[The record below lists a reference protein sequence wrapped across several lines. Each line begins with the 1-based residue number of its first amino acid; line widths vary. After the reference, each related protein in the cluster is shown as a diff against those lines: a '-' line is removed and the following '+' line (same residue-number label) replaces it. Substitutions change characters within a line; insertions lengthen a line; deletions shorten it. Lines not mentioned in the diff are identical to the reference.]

1 MKSNKKKPT
10 KSKKIIKK
18 PNPVSSR
25 STSFSVDSAR
35 EGASCTAECLGTQQ
49 FPTQGEKNNF
59 FSSRNSV
66 ACVSAFSP
74 SQEHPLLM
82 TPLPEKKFISF
93 PEFERKF
100 APETQ
105 KYIEINNPQT
115 FSTLL
120 HVVELMHD
128 KTDTQLN
135 KTEG

>member
-18 PNPVSSR
+18 PNPVSSI
-25 STSFSVDSAR
+25 SASFEVDSAR

-49 FPTQGEKNNF
+49 LNTQGENNDF
-59 FSSRNSV
+59 FSSRRNSV
-66 ACVSAFSP
+66 VDVPAFSP
-74 SQEHPLLM
+74 SHEHPLFN
-82 TPLPEKKFISF
+82 TSLPD
-93 PEFERKF
+93 
-100 APETQ
+100 TQ
-105 KYIEINNPQT
+105 FIEINNPQT

-135 KTEG
+135 KQEG

>member
-18 PNPVSSR
+18 PNPVSSI
-25 STSFSVDSAR
+25 SASFEVDSAR
-35 EGASCTAECLGTQQ
+35 EGASCTAADAPISVVTTQQQ

-66 ACVSAFSP
+66 ACVS
-74 SQEHPLLM
+74 PLLM

-135 KTEG
+135 KQEG